1 MSENEL
7 IVLTGGN
14 GKIGKI
20 LTEHFSKL
28 KYTVVVASKSY
39 VEPRDRVPKVEYCL
53 IDLASDNYSELKSVI
68 DNRKIKSLINLA
80 AVIGETGTF
89 STTKS
94 SDIISSVI
102 YNLSLLIKP
111 INYCLGSLE
120 KESIIIN
127 FSGAGVGSK
136 NPTKY
141 QTPYFLSK
149 VLTVAL
155 SQYIAH
161 ESVDIPHIVSVA
173 PGKFDS
179 NFDKNYLNNFDI
191 PIKQRTIVRDQNLNA
206 EKNILLSASNLTK
219 TVDSILKS
227 PEKFCGS
234 FISAQHDQIFS
245 TQQSFKK
252 KILVRGDIPEY
263 D

>member
-1 MSENEL
+1 
-7 IVLTGGN
+7 
-14 GKIGKI
+14 
-20 LTEHFSKL
+20 
-28 KYTVVVASKSY
+28 
-39 VEPRDRVPKVEYCL
+39 
-53 IDLASDNYSELKSVI
+53 
-68 DNRKIKSLINLA
+68 
-80 AVIGETGTF
+80 
-89 STTKS
+89 
-94 SDIISSVI
+94 
-102 YNLSLLIKP
+102 
-111 INYCLGSLE
+111 
-120 KESIIIN
+120 
-127 FSGAGVGSK
+127 
-136 NPTKY
+136 
-141 QTPYFLSK
+141 
-149 VLTVAL
+149 LTVAL